1 MLTKT
6 DVAQLLELA
15 EWLELQP
22 LKCASSGEI
31 AQALPHLCHWT
42 SAAWMHKRGSA
53 KVIYYR
59 SGYGWQLFR
68 NYKNRLKKLTDEIN
82 ECAIAN
88 L

>member
-6 DVAQLLELA
+6 DVAQLLELS

-31 AQALPHLCHWT
+31 ANQLPHLKHWT
-42 SAAWMHKRGSA
+42 TSTWMYKRNLA

-68 NYKNRLKKLTDEIN
+68 NYQSKLNRLTLEIN
-82 ECAIAN
+82 KKAIA
-88 L
+88 